1 MREDLHIL
9 AACPLFDGVGADDIE
24 ALLGCVGA
32 RAAAFARGATVLAEG
47 GRASAM
53 GVVLDGAVRVVRND
67 FYGNRTIQAAVGP
80 GGLFGEALAC
90 AGVERM
96 PVSVEAAE
104 DTRVLLMRADRLL
117 AGCPKACAFHGRVV
131 TNLLCA
137 MAQKNLVLNQKLEI
151 ASRRTIR
158 DKLMTYLLSQA
169 MAAGS
174 DDFTIPF
181 DRQALADYLGVDR
194 SALSAEIGRLRREG
208 VLDSQRSRFRL
219 MNGGGEG

>member
-1 MREDLHIL
+1 MAGTLYLVATPI
-9 AACPLFDGVGADDIE
+9 GN
-24 ALLGCVGA
+24 LGD
-32 RAAAFARGATVLAEG
+32 FSARGLETL
-47 GRASAM
+47 ASA
-53 GVVLDGAVRVVRND
+53 D
-67 FYGNRTIQAAVGP
+67 FI
-80 GGLFGEALAC
+80 
-90 AGVERM
+90 
-96 PVSVEAAE
+96 AAE
-104 DTRVLLMRADRLL
+104 DTRVLLLRADRLL
-117 AGCPKACAFHGRVV
+117 AGCPKARTFHGRVV

-174 DDFTIPF
+174 DVFTIPF
-181 DRQALADYLGVDR
+181 DRQALADSLGVDR